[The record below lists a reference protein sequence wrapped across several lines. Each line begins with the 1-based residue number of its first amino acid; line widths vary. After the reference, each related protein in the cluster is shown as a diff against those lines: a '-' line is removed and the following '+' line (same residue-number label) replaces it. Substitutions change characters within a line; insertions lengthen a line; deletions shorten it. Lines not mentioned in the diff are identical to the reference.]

1 MAIKSTQKS
10 YKNHFTP
17 KLTVGRDWTHIGIQ
31 KSVKRKIALLAK
43 VRDGKI
49 HRIVQ
54 EWTEKAWEEAKVE
67 GLVTDAMVGEL

>member
-1 MAIKSTQKS
+1 MPLETRQKS
-10 YKNHFTP
+10 NKKHSIP
-17 KLTVGRDWTHIGIQ
+17 TVAVGTNWTHIGIQ
-31 KSVKRKIALLAK
+31 KSIKRKIALLAK

-49 HRIVQ
+49 HRLVQ